1 MEPVADATADAP
13 ESMAIGVRVGVDGFY
28 QQVEAYCQTQQANL
42 ADLQAQ
48 VLLQSQT
55 QARNLAQQERLPEQ
69 LLTELE
75 ALIEAQEQQLRLFQ
89 SRRDREQQSQKTR
102 QLFTDKKIEALT
114 HSLAQTEER
123 LAELE
128 AQALAARTWAISL
141 NGQRQA
147 AQTNVLE
154 LQAQLNQRRSHRQAL
169 QAELDERQ
177 QSLDQQRRLTES
189 QTTVITALQ
198 RDLATAHRTIESL
211 EKQILQ
217 GLRQQSG
224 LSQLRQ
230 ESELRK
236 QRDGQQQQAQ
246 SDEHIAYQTTIADQA
261 GLLRQ
266 TEAEVQE
273 WRRRSLAYQH
283 QLQNIRDWLE
293 RYSSEAADP
302 EAAAQAPALPPALL
316 ELILAP
322 TPEPFVAATDQP
334 QPEHTLEQTLDRKPL
349 EKHKKP
355 LHLNKDVLELPRL
368 PQ

>member
-1 MEPVADATADAP
+1 M
-13 ESMAIGVRVGVDGFY
+13 
-28 QQVEAYCQTQQANL
+28 
-42 ADLQAQ
+42 
-48 VLLQSQT
+48 
-55 QARNLAQQERLPEQ
+55 
-69 LLTELE
+69 
-75 ALIEAQEQQLRLFQ
+75 
-89 SRRDREQQSQKTR
+89 
-102 QLFTDKKIEALT
+102 FTDKKIEALT